1 MRKLLSANLRA
12 LVRSRIFQLQLIGV
26 TLFSAYVV
34 LANYS
39 PEIQASP
46 FPLYLDDVFF
56 NVYQLMGIVL
66 AASTTLIVG
75 AEYSDGTIRNK
86 LVVGHTRLSIY
97 FSMLLTQLLAV
108 LPMLVGH
115 GVVSY
120 ALGRALLEPCQLS
133 PERFLLAL
141 LFCALNTLAFSA
153 LFVAISMNC
162 SSKAVS
168 SVAALLLAL
177 ALTLGANTLGTKLLE
192 PEMTYDGIT
201 ITADGVEFG
210 EMVKNPAYVPPEQRP
225 VYEFFYDLLPIG
237 QIIQVQQGDFA
248 RMARWPAFT
257 ALFFLASTAGGYLL
271 FRKKDIR

>member
-12 LVRSRIFQLQLIGV
+12 LVRSRIFQIQLIAV
-26 TLFSAYVV
+26 AIFSGYVIF
-34 LANYS
+34 ANYS
-39 PEIQASP
+39 PEIQASA

-66 AASTTLIVG
+66 AASVTLIVG
-75 AEYSDGTIRNK
+75 SEHSDGTIRNK
-86 LVVGHTRLSIY
+86 LVVGHTRLAIY

-108 LPMLVGH
+108 LPVLAGH

-120 ALGRALLEPCQLS
+120 VLGRALLEPCQLS

-141 LFCALNTLAFSA
+141 LFCVLNTLAFSA
-153 LFVAISMNC
+153 LFVAISLNC
-162 SSKAVS
+162 SNKAVA
-168 SVAALLLAL
+168 SVAAMLLVL
-177 ALTLGANTLGTKLLE
+177 ALTLVANTLGTRLLE

-201 ITADGVEFG
+201 ITADGAKFG

-237 QIIQVQQGDFA
+237 QIIQIQQGDFA
-248 RMARWPAFT
+248 RMARWPVFT
-257 ALFFLASTAGGYLL
+257 ALFFLISTAGGYLL
-271 FRKKDIR
+271 FRKKDIN